1 MGFNLAAFWRSSCKR
16 VNPLE
21 IPCNIAWRHRSVSL
35 LFAAMTLWQ
44 SPLATKSRI
53 VGVADVLT
61 NGRCLPQRPFLG
73 PNTPLCAGNTW
84 HRTTNS
90 NMFICQLGTGRTSSQ
105 SLETNIEPQLLICKL
120 HGVERCKQNTKTSIH
135 RYYDHNIQNIYL
147 PGHTSK
153 SCNSK

>member
-1 MGFNLAAFWRSSCKR
+1 MCFNLAAFWRSSCER

-21 IPCNIAWRHRSVSL
+21 IPCNIAWRHRSMSL

-61 NGRCLPQRPFLG
+61 NGRCLAQWTFLG
-73 PNTPLCAGNTW
+73 PNTPLCAESSW

-90 NMFICQLGTGRTSSQ
+90 NMFICQLGTGRTSSH
-105 SLETNIEPQLLICKL
+105 SLKTNIKPQLWICKL
-120 HGVERCKQNTKTSIH
+120 HGVEGCKQNTKASIH
-135 RYYDHNIQNIYL
+135 RYYDHYIQYIST
-147 PGHTSK
+147 GTHIK
-153 SCNSK
+153 VM